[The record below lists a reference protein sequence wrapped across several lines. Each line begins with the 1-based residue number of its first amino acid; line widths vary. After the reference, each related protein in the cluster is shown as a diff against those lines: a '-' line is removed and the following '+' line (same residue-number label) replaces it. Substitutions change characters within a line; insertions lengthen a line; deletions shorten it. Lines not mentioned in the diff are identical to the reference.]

1 MTTLEIIEFVVIC
14 VAFVTLFGIYFYKA
28 IKNKWLGE
36 LMNTVEQAMREAEEK
51 WPEGHGDEKR
61 EYVLKALEEK
71 CEELHIPYT
80 IMTSLL
86 TKVIAEI
93 VKHWNILK

>member
-36 LMNTVEQAMREAEEK
+36 LMNTIEQADWRHC
-51 WPEGHGDEKR
+51 W
-61 EYVLKALEEK
+61 
-71 CEELHIPYT
+71 
-80 IMTSLL
+80 
-86 TKVIAEI
+86 
-93 VKHWNILK
+93 